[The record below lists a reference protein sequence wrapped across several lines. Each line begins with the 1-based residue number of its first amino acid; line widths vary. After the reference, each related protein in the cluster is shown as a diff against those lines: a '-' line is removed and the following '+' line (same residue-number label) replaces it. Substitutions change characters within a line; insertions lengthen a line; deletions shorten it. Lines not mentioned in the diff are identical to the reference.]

1 MRYLENKHKKSD
13 LALGRRVFL
22 KALGAGIAAPLAFRM
37 SNLAMAEPSAAPV
50 RLFIYFVPHGMPMEY
65 AEPYGAGADF
75 LKGSTVLSPLAPFGK
90 YVNVC
95 RGLGING
102 FSNHEA
108 VSGVLTGVKDGA
120 GADSID
126 HLIAQALG
134 VDAYNLGANP
144 YPRNQDGTGFD
155 KNSYLIRHGGVWVRP
170 TEDPAAAAADML
182 GAVGGGQQGG
192 GSAPAADETAFRNEA
207 LGLTE
212 RQLEK
217 MQRALSGLTSEQK
230 KLGVHLESVRSLKA
244 AGDRPVTNGC
254 SSRPALPAL
263 DALAGKSVFEH
274 ANLRSVVDAHLEV
287 AANAMVCGTARVV
300 TMQNLWV
307 NCDLPMNFAGGP
319 GSAKAYHG
327 ATSHSREA
335 PGRTEFASVQS
346 WFFARLA
353 EKLLTLLDQPD
364 PLDPG
369 NTVLHNSLIYVC
381 SEIGDGADHNSNVHD
396 VYLSGNQIVHSYL
409 PAILIGNAGGRI
421 ASRGVVDVD
430 TDHVNMLA
438 TLGEAMGVSIQKLGA
453 TPAQP
458 IQELKS

>member
-1 MRYLENKHKKSD
+1 MRFLETGYKKRE
-13 LALGRRVFL
+13 LALGRRIFL

-37 SNLAMAEPSAAPV
+37 SNLALAEPSSAPV

-65 AEPYGAGADF
+65 AEPYGSGADF

-90 YVNVC
+90 YINVC

-102 FSNHEA
+102 FNNHEA

-120 GADSID
+120 GVDSVD
-126 HLIAQALG
+126 HTIAQALG
-134 VDAYNLGANP
+134 VEAYNLGANP
-144 YPRNQDGTGFD
+144 YRRYQDGTGFD
-155 KNSYLIRHGGVWVRP
+155 KNSYLIQHGGVWVRP
-170 TEDPAAAAADML
+170 TEDPAAAAAAML

-192 GSAPAADETAFRNEA
+192 GSGPEADEVAFRNEA

-212 RQLEK
+212 RQLER
-217 MQRALSGLTSEQK
+217 MQSALSGLTKEQN
-230 KLGVHLESVRSLKA
+230 KLAVHLESVRSLKA
-244 AGDRPVTNGC
+244 AADRPVMNGC
-254 SSRPALPAL
+254 SSKPALPAL
-263 DALAGKSVFEH
+263 DALAGKSVFEQE
-274 ANLRSVVDAHLEV
+274 NLRRVVDAHLEV

-307 NCDLPMNFAGGP
+307 NCDLPMSFDGGP
-319 GSAKAYHG
+319 GSESPYHG
-327 ATSHSREA
+327 ATSHAREP
-335 PGRTEFASVQS
+335 PGRMEFATVQS

-396 VYLSGNQIVHSYL
+396 VYLGNQIVHSYL

-438 TLGEAMGVSIQKLGA
+438 TLGDAMGVSINRFGA
-453 TPAQP
+453 QSAQP

>member
-1 MRYLENKHKKSD
+1 MRFMDHKYKKSD

-37 SNLAMAEPSAAPV
+37 SSLAMAEPSAAPV

-65 AEPYGAGADF
+65 AEPYGSGADL
-75 LKGSTVLSPLAPFGK
+75 LKGSMVLSPLAPFGK

-102 FSNHEA
+102 FGNHEA
-108 VSGVLTGVKDGA
+108 VAGVLTGVKDGA

-126 HLIAQALG
+126 QIIAQALG
-134 VDAYNLGANP
+134 VEAHNLGANP

-155 KNSYLIRHGGVWVRP
+155 KNSYLIKHGGVWVRP
-170 TEDPAAAAADML
+170 TEDPAAAAASML
-182 GAVGGGQQGG
+182 GAIGGGQQGG
-192 GSAPAADETAFRNEA
+192 GSPPASDEAAFRNEA

-212 RQLEK
+212 RQLER
-217 MQRALSGLTSEQK
+217 MQGALSGLTKEQN
-230 KLGVHLESVRSLKA
+230 KLAVHLESVRSIKA
-244 AGDRPVTNGC
+244 AADRPVVNGC
-254 SSRPALPAL
+254 TSKPALPAL
-263 DALAGKSVFEH
+263 DALAGKDVFAQ
-274 ANLRSVVDAHLEV
+274 ANLRSVIDAHLEV

-307 NCDLPMNFAGGP
+307 NCDLPMDFSGGP
-319 GSAKAYHG
+319 GSGNPYHG

-335 PGRTEFASVQS
+335 PGRMEFASIQS

-353 EKLLTLLDQPD
+353 EKLLTILDQPD

-381 SEIGDGADHNSNVHD
+381 SEIGDGADHNSDVHD
-396 VYLSGNQIVHSYL
+396 VYLGSQIVHSYL

-438 TLGEAMGVSIQKLGA
+438 TLGDAMGVPVSQLGA
-453 TPAQP
+453 QSAQP

>member
-1 MRYLENKHKKSD
+1 MRSLAKKHQKSD

-37 SNLAMAEPSAAPV
+37 SSLALAEPSAAPV

-65 AEPYGAGADF
+65 AEPYGSPGADF
-75 LKGSTVLSPLAPFGK
+75 LKGSTVLSALAPFGK

-102 FSNHEA
+102 FGNHEA

-126 HLIAQALG
+126 HTIAQALG
-134 VDAYNLGANP
+134 VEAYNLGANP

-170 TEDPAAAAADML
+170 IEDPAAAAAEML

-192 GSAPAADETAFRNEA
+192 GAPATDEAAFRNEA

-217 MQRALSGLTSEQK
+217 MQRELSGLTSEQR
-230 KLGVHLESVRSLKA
+230 KLGVHLESVRALKA
-244 AGDRPVTNGC
+244 AADRPVVNGC
-254 SSRPALPAL
+254 TARPALPAL
-263 DALAGKSVFEH
+263 DALSGKSVFEQ
-274 ANLRSVVDAHLEV
+274 ANLRSVIDAHLEV

-300 TMQNLWV
+300 TMQSLWV
-307 NCDLPMNFAGGP
+307 NCDLPMSFTGGP
-319 GSAKAYHG
+319 GSASAYHG
-327 ATSHSREA
+327 ATSHSREPA
-335 PGRTEFASVQS
+335 GRKEFAATQG

-353 EKLLTLLDQPD
+353 EKLLAVLDQPD

-369 NTVLHNSLIYVC
+369 NTVLHNSLVYVC
-381 SEIGDGADHNSNVHD
+381 SEIGDGADHNSDVHD
-396 VYLSGNQIVHSYL
+396 VYLGNQIVHSYL

-438 TLGEAMGVSIQKLGA
+438 TLGDAMGVSIKQIGA
-453 TPAQP
+453 HSAQP

>member
-1 MRYLENKHKKSD
+1 MRYLEKKHKQSD
-13 LALGRRVFL
+13 VALGRRVFL

-37 SNLAMAEPSAAPV
+37 SNLAMAEPSSAPV

-65 AEPYGAGADF
+65 AEPYGSGADF
-75 LKGSTVLSPLAPFGK
+75 LKGSTVLSALAPFGK

-102 FSNHEA
+102 FGNHEA

-120 GADSID
+120 GVDSID
-126 HLIAQALG
+126 HTIAQALG
-134 VDAYNLGANP
+134 VEAYNLGVNP

-155 KNSYLIRHGGVWVRP
+155 KNAYLIRHGGVWVRP
-170 TEDPAAAAADML
+170 TEDPAAAAESML

-192 GSAPAADETAFRNEA
+192 GSAPATDETAFRNEA

-212 RQLEK
+212 RQLER
-217 MQRALSGLTSEQK
+217 MQRELAGLTREQR

-244 AGDRPVTNGC
+244 AGERPVTNGC
-254 SSRPALPAL
+254 TSRPALPAL
-263 DALAGKSVFEH
+263 DALAGKSVFDH
-274 ANLRSVVDAHLEV
+274 ANLRSIVDAHLEV

-307 NCDLPMNFAGGP
+307 NCDLPMNFTGGP
-319 GSAKAYHG
+319 GSANAYHG
-327 ATSHSREA
+327 ATSHSRDA
-335 PGRTEFASVQS
+335 GGRMEFATIQG

-381 SEIGDGADHNSNVHD
+381 SEIGDGADHNSDVHD
-396 VYLSGNQIVHSYL
+396 VYLENQIVHSYL

-438 TLGEAMGVSIQKLGA
+438 TLSDAMGVPVHQIGA
-453 TPAQP
+453 QSAQS

>member
-1 MRYLENKHKKSD
+1 M
-13 LALGRRVFL
+13 FL
-22 KALGAGIAAPLAFRM
+22 KALGIGVAAPLAFRM
-37 SNLAMAEPSAAPV
+37 SNLAMAEPSSAPV
-50 RLFIYFVPHGMPMEY
+50 RLFIYFVPHGMPMEF
-65 AEPYGAGADF
+65 AEPYGSGADF

-90 YVNVC
+90 YINVC

-102 FSNHEA
+102 FGNHEA

-126 HLIAQALG
+126 HTIAQALG

-192 GSAPAADETAFRNEA
+192 GAPEADETAFRNEA

-212 RQLEK
+212 RQLER
-217 MQRALSGLTSEQK
+217 MQGALSGLTKEQN
-230 KLGVHLESVRSLKA
+230 KLGVHLESVRALKA
-244 AGDRPVTNGC
+244 AGDRPVVNGC
-254 SSRPALPAL
+254 ATRPALPAL
-263 DALAGKSVFEH
+263 DALAGKSVFDQ
-274 ANLRSVVDAHLEV
+274 ANLRGVIDAHLEV
-287 AANAMVCGTARVV
+287 AATAMVCGTARVV

-307 NCDLPMNFAGGP
+307 NCDLPMSFAGGP
-319 GSAKAYHG
+319 GSSNPYHG
-327 ATSHSREA
+327 ATSHSRDA
-335 PGRTEFASVQS
+335 AGRMEFASIQS
-346 WFFARLA
+346 WFFSRLA
-353 EKLLTLLDQPD
+353 EKMLTILDQPD

-381 SEIGDGADHNSNVHD
+381 SEIGDGADHNSDVHD
-396 VYLSGNQIVHSYL
+396 VYLGTGIVHSYL
-409 PAILIGNAGGRI
+409 PAILIGNGGGRL
-421 ASRGVVDVD
+421 ASQRVVDVD
-430 TDHVNMLA
+430 TYHVDMLA
-438 TLGEAMGVSIQKLGA
+438 TLGDVMGVPLNKIGGQDAK
-453 TPAQP
+453 P